1 MNKKAVK
8 IDLSTFFD
16 DERKMTFVLIDPNW
30 KSVEC
35 LQKRIEYLFGV
46 ESVRFLSDGYF
57 LPPQESIEIVKFCND
72 LKAFVPKEIL
82 EERKKKKTKK
92 TKNIEKSKDLEE
104 SSNEDVTTVK
114 SDHIN
119 NSQKKRKSTSLANE
133 AKRTK
138 SSLLSEITSTSETI
152 QSTTPKFVEPND
164 EISKSKKFKLSKD
177 SLITTNYEEQQTSM
191 EYCSHLQ
198 DCNSEN
204 ATNLEEEENT
214 LVQGDSIKVPKNRLT
229 STPKERKTSEIVED
243 DEQRTFNDELK
254 MTVTRHS
261 SIPSSTFLNE
271 SKMPQQHGN
280 TNLSNSS
287 SNTKNPFK
295 KPKSSRAHIYFND
308 AGEIENPSTRKT
320 NEKSS
325 ILKNDNETK
334 TIVIF
339 RCPLSDTTNDK
350 QKPRVFNL
358 QTTNN
363 ANKQVVEIQE
373 HVIILPQTNESSSP
387 SKETFM
393 LNGQDNKE
401 NDKVVVDMESST
413 GKSCLNN
420 TTNTSDDTTIANNTN
435 KAETTDISP
444 TTTNESQLQQ
454 TTTTIAATA
463 KNKTSVMSMD
473 CVDLSLD
480 LDEYD
485 KKEQNRKKS
494 TANISKSVIEEKH
507 DLTRDDDED
516 NNSSTSDVEEI
527 SEVID
532 LNDTED
538 NYEDSINNSTIC
550 PTNMKNIKVNKI
562 LPFCVNINDM
572 PNIGNIILFKMRYF
586 NKKQKHI
593 ETNYIAGK
601 AEYINRRTKSIKL
614 FIIDGASELD
624 HLPNQFI
631 CNLDE
636 SQDNIKYIQVKFSEM
651 LQPKLFTSY

>member
-119 NSQKKRKSTSLANE
+119 NSQKKL
-133 AKRTK
+133 
-138 SSLLSEITSTSETI
+138 
-152 QSTTPKFVEPND
+152 
-164 EISKSKKFKLSKD
+164 
-177 SLITTNYEEQQTSM
+177 
-191 EYCSHLQ
+191 
-198 DCNSEN
+198 
-204 ATNLEEEENT
+204 
-214 LVQGDSIKVPKNRLT
+214 
-229 STPKERKTSEIVED
+229 
-243 DEQRTFNDELK
+243 NDELK